1 MKNPWNILLYILLG
15 AVGLWLC
22 GVLILP
28 IGLPFFFGFLISR
41 IAKRFRPQSFPPILG
56 GIISVSVV
64 FLILGILLWLI
75 LRTLL
80 SEGEQIAKKLP
91 YLLEDLTPT
100 LGLLYQKL
108 LHLTQK
114 LPDGLSTPAT
124 QWVEKLFAGSS
135 LFLDSLS
142 EWLLSGAARLLAR
155 VPDLILF
162 VLATLLSAYF
172 FAADQGVPKDF
183 LLKYI
188 PESWIAEGKA
198 LLHRL
203 KSALKGYFRSQLYLS
218 AVTLG
223 LCAVGLLI
231 LGYPNAF
238 LIAFPIALIDALPVL
253 GAGSVLIPWGVISFL
268 RGDTMAGVGLLIL
281 YALTS
286 VTRAVLEP
294 RFLGKQIGLHPL
306 LTLISLYGG
315 YRLFGIWGMILLPIG
330 IMTIKQFYDLSVE
343 F

>member
-22 GVLILP
+22 GILILP
-28 IGLPFFFGFLISR
+28 VGLPFFFGFLISR
-41 IAKRFRPQSFPPILG
+41 TARRFRPRSFSPTLG
-56 GIISVSVV
+56 GIIGVSVV
-64 FLILGILLWLI
+64 FLMVGILLWLI

-80 SEGEQIAKKLP
+80 SEGEQLARKLP
-91 YLLEDLTPT
+91 KLLKDLTPT
-100 LGLLYQKL
+100 LDLLYQKL
-108 LHLTQK
+108 ILLTQK
-114 LPDGLSTPAT
+114 LPDGLSVPAT

-162 VLATLLSAYF
+162 VLTTLLSAYF
-172 FAADQGVPKDF
+172 FAVDQGLPIAF
-183 LLKYI
+183 LRKHI
-188 PESWIAEGKA
+188 PTQWISKGKA

-203 KSALKGYFRSQLYLS
+203 RSALKGYIRSQLYLS
-218 AVTLG
+218 AVTFG

-231 LGYPNAF
+231 LGYPKAF
-238 LIAFPIALIDALPVL
+238 LIALPIALIDALPVF
-253 GAGSVLIPWGVISFL
+253 GAGAILIPWGLLSFL
-268 RGDTMAGVGLLIL
+268 RGETIIGIGFLLL
-281 YALTS
+281 YALAAI
-286 VTRAVLEP
+286 TRTVLEP
-294 RFLGKQIGLHPL
+294 RFLGKQMGLHPL

-315 YRLFGIWGMILLPIG
+315 YRLFGLWGMILLPIG
-330 IMTIKQFYDLSVE
+330 VMSVKQFYDLSVE